1 MHRQSHRRRDA
12 TVLLYRC
19 ESSDHPSDSRK
30 HSVTRLISQP
40 TAGATTVIENIAC
53 RTCHALLPS
62 AKRAVCDE
70 CHAYICKVPKAAR
83 GEGCKRDGWSGGGS
97 ERVDGMLRCVECRY
111 ANDSTWLAFVNLQE
125 QKGTAPSQS
134 TPAMVITL
142 DKDANDTA

>member
-1 MHRQSHRRRDA
+1 MQDLPCSA
-12 TVLLYRC
+12 TVSEASSVRRVPCLY
-19 ESSDHPSDSRK
+19 
-30 HSVTRLISQP
+30 LQ
-40 TAGATTVIENIAC
+40 
-53 RTCHALLPS
+53 S
-62 AKRAVCDE
+62 AKV
-70 CHAYICKVPKAAR
+70 AR